1 MISRSRL
8 RAAARVSILCLAP
21 LVMASIVVAQRA
33 GTITKTTKAAPP
45 TKSMTLEQRIEALEK
60 RVEELEK
67 DIDKFELDADTES
80 ARDKKLEERL
90 AAIERAQKA
99 GRATGP
105 GPSKASDDDEQP
117 LTVRAPFVVMD
128 EAGRTLMRV
137 DKSPASGGARMII
150 GNPVGSRLLL
160 GLQKDDGA
168 GFQMYD
174 NAGVQRVAI
183 GAVVGSTLLK
193 LEDKQFKLMLTT
205 SGAEGNTVS
214 LFKGDVIS
222 ARMAGGPGGNGRMV
236 LSSGT
241 GVPMVEAGTAD
252 GLGVVRAGP
261 RMGGPPGGLT
271 GQPFA
276 IVGKKGGE

>member
-1 MISRSRL
+1 MISSTRL

-21 LVMASIVVAQRA
+21 LVMASILVAQRA
-33 GTITKTTKAAPP
+33 GTITTTTKPGSS

-67 DIDKFELDADTES
+67 DIDKFELDSDTES

-90 AAIERAQKA
+90 AAIERAQRA
-99 GRATGP
+99 GRAAGP
-105 GPSKASDDDEQP
+105 GADKASNDDDQP

-128 EAGRTLMRV
+128 EAGKTLMRV
-137 DKSPASGGARMII
+137 EKSAATAGARMIL
-150 GNPVGSRLLL
+150 GNPVGSRLVM
-160 GLQKDDGA
+160 GVQKGDGA

-174 NAGVQRVAI
+174 NADEQRVAI
-183 GAVVGSTLLK
+183 GVFVGATTFK
-193 LEDKQFKLMLTT
+193 LRDKQFNLMLST
-205 SGAEGNTVS
+205 SGAEGSTVS
-214 LFKGDVIS
+214 LFKGDVVS
-222 ARMAGGPGGNGRMV
+222 ARLAGGPAGYGRMV
-236 LSSGT
+236 LSSGA

>member
-1 MISRSRL
+1 MISKSRL

-33 GTITKTTKAAPP
+33 GTITKTTRPTTS

-67 DIDKFELDADTES
+67 SIDRFELDSDTES

-90 AAIERAQKA
+90 AAIERAQKS
-99 GRATGP
+99 GQATGA
-105 GPSKASDDDEQP
+105 GSAKASNDDDQP

-128 EAGRTLMRV
+128 ESGKTLMRV

-183 GAVVGSTLLK
+183 GAVPNATLFK

-205 SGAEGNTVS
+205 SGAEGSMMS
-214 LFKGDVIS
+214 LFKGDVVS
-222 ARMAGGPGGNGRMV
+222 ARIAGGPSGNGRMA

-241 GVPMVEAGTAD
+241 GVTMVEAGTAD